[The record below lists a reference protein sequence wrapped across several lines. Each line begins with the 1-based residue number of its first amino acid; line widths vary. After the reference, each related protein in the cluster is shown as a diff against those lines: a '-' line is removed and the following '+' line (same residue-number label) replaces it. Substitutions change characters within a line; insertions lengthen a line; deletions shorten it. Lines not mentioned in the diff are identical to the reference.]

1 VTTKTEI
8 DVLLATYNGS
18 KFLESF
24 LISLLAQKNVTI
36 NLIASD
42 DHSSDSTKQIL
53 LNYSQYFKNFRL
65 LTGPGAGPSKNFLFL
80 MQHAN
85 SNFIAFAD
93 QDDVWDEC
101 HLMNAIGRL
110 GSQHL
115 TPALT
120 YCDVVEFRGNFEGQK
135 QWPNLKESPSF
146 MSFLFQNYARGCTIV
161 FNQPLNQIILKD
173 CSSPNI
179 IMHDWWLT
187 LNAFLNGNVIYE
199 PRAEVFYRLHSENV
213 IGIKRKKTLFRILDL
228 LKYGFAP
235 LKQIKSLQMLPTSR
249 TNPQNYEILSEV
261 NLILELPFLKRIQ
274 ALLFGR
280 FRFRDTF
287 FDNIKLIFVLSL
299 PRKVILRNLKI

>member
-1 VTTKTEI
+1 MVTKTEI

-42 DHSSDSTKQIL
+42 DHSSDSTRQIL
-53 LNYSQYFKNFRL
+53 LNYSQHFKNFRL

-93 QDDVWDEC
+93 QDDIWDEN
-101 HLMNAIGRL
+101 HLINAIRRL
-110 GSQHL
+110 DSQFL
-115 TPALT
+115 TPSLT
-120 YCDVVEFRGNFEGQK
+120 YCDVVEFRGNFESQK
-135 QWPNLKESPSF
+135 KWPDLKESPSF
-146 MSFLFQNYARGCTIV
+146 ISFLFQNYARGCTIV

-173 CSSPNI
+173 CNSPNI

-187 LNAFLNGNVIYE
+187 LNAFLNGEVIYE

-213 IGIKRKKTLFRILDL
+213 IGIKRKNSFSRILNL
-228 LKYGFAP
+228 LKDGFAP
-235 LKQIKSLQMLPTSR
+235 LKQIKSLQMIPNSLANR
-249 TNPQNYEILSEV
+249 QNYKILSEV
-261 NLILELPFLKRIQ
+261 ILILELPLFKRIQ
-274 ALLFGR
+274 ALLLGR
-280 FRFRDTF
+280 FRFRHSY
-287 FDNIKLIFVLSL
+287 FDNIKLIVILCL
-299 PRKVILRNLKI
+299 PRKITLRNSKI

>member
-1 VTTKTEI
+1 MSTKTEI

-36 NLIASD
+36 NLIVSD
-42 DHSSDSTKQIL
+42 DHSSDSTRQIL
-53 LNYSQYFKNFRL
+53 INYSQHFESFRL

-80 MQHAN
+80 MRHAK

-93 QDDVWDEC
+93 QDDVWDEN
-101 HLMNAIGRL
+101 HLINAIRRL
-110 GSQHL
+110 GSQLL
-115 TPALT
+115 TPSLT
-120 YCDVVEFRGNFEGQK
+120 YCDVVEFQGNFERQK

-146 MSFLFQNYARGCTIV
+146 VSFLFQNYARGCTIV

-173 CSSPNI
+173 SDSPNI

-187 LNAFLNGNVIYE
+187 LNAFLNGDVIYE
-199 PRAEVFYRLHSENV
+199 PRAEVFYRLHSGNV
-213 IGIKRKKTLFRILDL
+213 IGIKRKNTLFRIMNL
-228 LKYGFAP
+228 LKNGFAP
-235 LKQIKSLQMLPTSR
+235 LKQFMSLQMISTSL
-249 TNPQNYEILSEV
+249 TNHQNYQILSEV
-261 NLILELPFLKRIQ
+261 SLILELPIFERIQ

-287 FDNIKLIFVLSL
+287 FDNIKLIIILCL
-299 PRKVILRNLKI
+299 PRKITLRNSKI

>member
-1 VTTKTEI
+1 
-8 DVLLATYNGS
+8 
-18 KFLESF
+18 
-24 LISLLAQKNVTI
+24 
-36 NLIASD
+36 
-42 DHSSDSTKQIL
+42 
-53 LNYSQYFKNFRL
+53 
-65 LTGPGAGPSKNFLFL
+65 

-93 QDDVWDEC
+93 QDDVWDEN
-101 HLMNAIGRL
+101 HLINAIIRL

-115 TPALT
+115 APSLT
-120 YCDVVEFRGNFEGQK
+120 YCDVVEFRGDFERQK

-228 LKYGFAP
+228 LKYGYAP
-235 LKQIKSLQMLPTSR
+235 LKQIKSLHLLPTSL
-249 TNPQNYEILSEV
+249 TNRQNYDILSEV
-261 NLILELPFLKRIQ
+261 NFMLELPFLKRIR
-274 ALLFGR
+274 ALFFGR
-280 FRFRDTF
+280 FRFRHLF
-287 FDNIKLIFVLSL
+287 LDNLKLILVLSL
-299 PRKVILRNLKI
+299 PRKVILKNSKI